1 MLEWKTPILMMLISL
16 IGILDQLSAP
26 SNWNW

>member
-16 IGILDQLSAP
+16 IGILDQLIVP

>member
-16 IGILDQLSAP
+16 IGILDQLSVP

>member
-1 MLEWKTPILMMLISL
+1 MLEWKTQILMMLMSL
-16 IGILDQLSAP
+16 IGILDQLVVR

>member
-16 IGILDQLSAP
+16 IGILDRLIVP

>member
-16 IGILDQLSAP
+16 IGILDRLSLA

>member
-16 IGILDQLSAP
+16 IGILDRLIVP
-26 SNWNW
+26 SKWNW

>member
-16 IGILDQLSAP
+16 IGVLDWLIVP